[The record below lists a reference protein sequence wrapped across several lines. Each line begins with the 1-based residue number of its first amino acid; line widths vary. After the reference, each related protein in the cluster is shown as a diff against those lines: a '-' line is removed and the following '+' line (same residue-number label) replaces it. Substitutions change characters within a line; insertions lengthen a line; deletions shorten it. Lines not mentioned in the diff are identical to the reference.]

1 MTRPYAITFVRRV
14 FVSFPVLYRVLGVAL
29 FGVLGAA
36 PSAESQQAVDMRRA
50 VTATASIR
58 VSGSF
63 AELHIRGWTRDSVA
77 ITGTV
82 PSDAHFGG
90 GFLSPAGGA
99 SPGAKFFLES
109 PTGVP
114 SGVLELRVPVGARVW
129 AKAGSATID
138 AEGVTGGLDLN
149 VIGGSVHVTGSP
161 RELTVEAMDAAI
173 AVEGAPPW
181 ARLKTASGDV
191 TLGAGSEDAAVTTVS
206 GDIRIA
212 GKYERLRISSVT
224 GPVGFNGDIVRGG
237 SLDIDTHSG
246 TVDLRFTPKISA
258 DVDIATM
265 SGQIENAFNKR
276 APIAGRE
283 GRGQELAFMAGNGGA
298 RIYVRSF
305 KGNVKLS
312 QSFLKIVS
320 F

>member
-1 MTRPYAITFVRRV
+1 MSSFTTCRAFVIAWT
-14 FVSFPVLYRVLGVAL
+14 GVI
-29 FGVLGAA
+29 AA
-36 PSAESQQAVDMRRA
+36 ASLTEAQQAVESRRA
-50 VTATASIR
+50 VTATASVRI
-58 VSGSF
+58 SGTF
-63 AELHIRGWTRDSVA
+63 AELRIRGWNKDSVV

-82 PSDAHFGG
+82 PNDAHFAG
-90 GFLSPAGGA
+90 GFLAPAGTV
-99 SPGAKFFLES
+99 SPGAKFFVES

-114 SGVLELRVPVGARVW
+114 AGTLEVRVPAGARVW

-161 RELTVEAMDAAI
+161 RELTVEAMDGAI
-173 AVEGAPPW
+173 VVEGAPPW
-181 ARLKTASGDV
+181 ARLKTASGDI

-206 GDIRIA
+206 GDIRVA
-212 GKYERLRISSVT
+212 GRYERLRISSVT
-224 GPVGFNGDIVRGG
+224 GPVAFNGDLVRGG
-237 SLDIDTHSG
+237 SLDVDTHSG
-246 TVDLRFTPKISA
+246 TIDLRFSPKLSA
-258 DVDIATM
+258 DIDVATI
-265 SGQIENAFNKR
+265 SGRIENAFNKR

-283 GRGQELAFMAGNGGA
+283 GRGQELGFTAGNGGA
-298 RIYVRSF
+298 RVYVRSF

>member
-1 MTRPYAITFVRRV
+1 VSLPAPYRM
-14 FVSFPVLYRVLGVAL
+14 LGVAL
-29 FGVLGAA
+29 LGISAA
-36 PSAESQQAVDMRRA
+36 ASSAESQQAVELRRA
-50 VTATASIR
+50 VTSTASVR

-63 AELHIRGWTRDSVA
+63 AELHIRGWTKDSVV

-82 PSDAHFGG
+82 PNDAHFGG
-90 GFLSPAGGA
+90 GFLTPTGGA

-114 SGVLELRVPVGARVW
+114 AGVLELRVPVGARVW

-161 RELTVEAMDAAI
+161 HELTVEAMDAAI

-206 GDIRIA
+206 GNIRVA
-212 GKYERLRISSVT
+212 GKYERLRLSSVT

-237 SLDIDTHSG
+237 ALDIDTHSG
-246 TVDLRFTPKISA
+246 TVDLRFTPKLSA
-258 DVDIATM
+258 DVDLATM

-283 GRGQELAFMAGNGGA
+283 GRGQELAFTAGNGGA

-312 QSFLKIVS
+312 QSFLKIVG

>member
-1 MTRPYAITFVRRV
+1 MTRSNAITFVWSALV
-14 FVSFPVLYRVLGVAL
+14 PLPTAYRALGLASLGIVVA
-29 FGVLGAA
+29 AA
-36 PSAESQQAVDMRRA
+36 SAEAQQPVDMRRA
-50 VTATASIR
+50 VTATASVR
-58 VSGSF
+58 VSGTF
-63 AELHIRGWTRDSVA
+63 AELRIRGWTKDSVA

-82 PSDAHFGG
+82 PVDAHFGG

-161 RELTVEAMDAAI
+161 HELTVEAMDGAI
-173 AVEGAPPW
+173 TVDGAPPW

-206 GDIRIA
+206 GNIRVA
-212 GKYERLRISSVT
+212 GKYERLRLSSVT
-224 GPVGFNGDIVRGG
+224 GPVAFNGDIVRGG
-237 SLDIDTHSG
+237 ALDIDTHSG
-246 TVDLRFTPKISA
+246 TVDLRFTPKLSA

-283 GRGQELAFMAGNGGA
+283 GRGEELAFMAGNGGA

-312 QSFLKIVS
+312 TGYLKVVT